1 MIIVLE
7 NINSNAQ
14 NRLSLKKKK
23 KKKTIPTPWKK
34 IEKKIPHFG
43 I

>member
-14 NRLSLKKKK
+14 NRLSLKKQK
-23 KKKTIPTPWKK
+23 KKKTIPTP
-34 IEKKIPHFG
+34 
-43 I
+43 